1 MRSIRFFPGLERLV
15 NIAAIMCGYAC
26 LGLCLLIGYEILA
39 RRLLG
44 HSVQGVDELGG
55 YILAI
60 TSAVGFSAAL
70 LHRMHTRIELGL
82 SRFPVAVQA
91 CLNGVA
97 ILLLAGFAVF
107 MLLQVWGTWQSS
119 IAYGSRASTPL
130 QTPLWIPQGFWML
143 GVALFALVA
152 TAMLIH
158 SLWLLVRANYQT
170 LNDCYGPP
178 SLQDEV
184 EKSLAEAE
192 SQLESQSDG
201 KGDRL

>member
-15 NIAAIMCGYAC
+15 NSAAIMCGYAC

-70 LHRMHTRIELGL
+70 MHRMHTRIELGL
-82 SRFPVAVQA
+82 SRFPVAIQA

-97 ILLLAGFAVF
+97 ILLLAGFTVF

-130 QTPLWIPQGFWML
+130 QTPLWIPQGLWML
-143 GVALFALVA
+143 GVALFAFVA

>member
-26 LGLCLLIGYEILA
+26 LGLCLLIGYEIVA

-70 LHRMHTRIELGL
+70 MHRMHTRIELGL
-82 SRFPVAVQA
+82 SRFPVAIQA

-97 ILLLAGFAVF
+97 ILLLAGFTVF
-107 MLLQVWGTWQSS
+107 MLLQVWGTWQTS

-130 QTPLWIPQGFWML
+130 QTPLWIPQGLWLF
-143 GVALFALVA
+143 GVALFAFVA
-152 TAMLIH
+152 TSMLIH
-158 SLWLLVRANYQT
+158 SCWLLLRTNYQM
-170 LNDCYGPP
+170 LNECYGPP
-178 SLQDEV
+178 SLQEEV
-184 EKSLAEAE
+184 DKSLAEAE
-192 SQLESQSDG
+192 SQLENRPES
-201 KGDRL
+201 KREPL